1 MKTKSI
7 KKVNST
13 YNVVNWYSNW
23 TKMNTQMDVSRKIME
38 ILDDNAQQ
46 VPEGFYLEMCNQL
59 KKLHLA
65 LPTPDDLER
74 RELAVRRARNRLNRQ
89 AGELND
95 LKAIVNKSVRDYN
108 KCVEKFKEDKR
119 KLEQLEDRL
128 QVREDVLKGREKFMD
143 DFEDNMTLAELQRT
157 LVGI

>member
-1 MKTKSI
+1 
-7 KKVNST
+7 
-13 YNVVNWYSNW
+13 
-23 TKMNTQMDVSRKIME
+23 MNTQIDISRKIME

-65 LPTPDDLER
+65 QPTSDDIER
-74 RELAVRRARNRLNRQ
+74 RELAVRRSRNRLNRQ
-89 AGELND
+89 ARELND
-95 LKAIVNKSVRDYN
+95 LKEQVNKSVRDYN

-119 KLEQLEDRL
+119 KLEDRL
-128 QVREDVLKGREKFMD
+128 QVREDVLKGREKLME

-157 LVGI
+157 LTGI

>member
-1 MKTKSI
+1 
-7 KKVNST
+7 
-13 YNVVNWYSNW
+13 
-23 TKMNTQMDVSRKIME
+23 ME

-46 VPEGFYLEMCNQL
+46 VPEGFYLEVCNQL

-65 LPTPDDLER
+65 LPTSDDLER

-95 LKAIVNKSVRDYN
+95 LKEELNKSVRDYN
-108 KCVEKFKEDKR
+108 KCVERFREKKR
-119 KLEQLEDRL
+119 KLDQMIDRNQVMEDC
-128 QVREDVLKGREKFMD
+128 LKEREKLME

-157 LVGI
+157 LGIY

>member
-1 MKTKSI
+1 
-7 KKVNST
+7 
-13 YNVVNWYSNW
+13 
-23 TKMNTQMDVSRKIME
+23 MDVSRKIME

-65 LPTPDDLER
+65 RPTSDEIER

-89 AGELND
+89 ARELND
-95 LKAIVNKSVRDYN
+95 LKAVVNKSVRDYN

-128 QVREDVLKGREKFMD
+128 QVREDVLKGREKLMD

-157 LVGI
+157 LFN

>member
-1 MKTKSI
+1 MTS
-7 KKVNST
+7 
-13 YNVVNWYSNW
+13 
-23 TKMNTQMDVSRKIME
+23 QMDISRTIME

-65 LPTPDDLER
+65 LPTSDDLER

-89 AGELND
+89 AGELNN
-95 LKAIVNKSVRDYN
+95 LKEIVNKSVPNYN

-119 KLEQLEDRL
+119 KLERLEDSL
-128 QVREDVLKGREKFMD
+128 QVRGDVLKEREKLLD
-143 DFEDNMTLAELQRT
+143 DWSENIPLSELQK
-157 LVGI
+157 LLL

>member
-1 MKTKSI
+1 
-7 KKVNST
+7 
-13 YNVVNWYSNW
+13 
-23 TKMNTQMDVSRKIME
+23 MDISRKIME

-59 KKLHLA
+59 KKLHVA
-65 LPTPDDLER
+65 RPSSDDLER
-74 RELAVRRARNRLNRQ
+74 RELAVRRARTRLNRQ

-119 KLEQLEDRL
+119 KLEQLEDCL
-128 QVREDVLKGREKFMD
+128 QVREDVLKGREKLME

-157 LVGI
+157 LTGI

>member
-1 MKTKSI
+1 
-7 KKVNST
+7 
-13 YNVVNWYSNW
+13 
-23 TKMNTQMDVSRKIME
+23 ME

-65 LPTPDDLER
+65 LPTSDDLER

-89 AGELND
+89 AGELNN
-95 LKAIVNKSVRDYN
+95 LKEIVNKSVRNYN

-119 KLEQLEDRL
+119 KLERLEDSL
-128 QVREDVLKGREKFMD
+128 QVRGDVLKEREKLLD
-143 DFEDNMTLAELQRT
+143 DWSENIPLSELQK
-157 LVGI
+157 LLL

>member
-1 MKTKSI
+1 
-7 KKVNST
+7 
-13 YNVVNWYSNW
+13 
-23 TKMNTQMDVSRKIME
+23 MDVSRKIME

-65 LPTPDDLER
+65 RPTSDEIER

-89 AGELND
+89 ARELND
-95 LKAIVNKSVRDYN
+95 LKAVVNKSVRDYN

-157 LVGI
+157 LFN

>member
-1 MKTKSI
+1 
-7 KKVNST
+7 
-13 YNVVNWYSNW
+13 
-23 TKMNTQMDVSRKIME
+23 MDVSRKIME

-65 LPTPDDLER
+65 LPTSDDLEK

-128 QVREDVLKGREKFMD
+128 QVRGDVLKEREKLLD
-143 DFEDNMTLAELQRT
+143 DWSDNLPLSELQK
-157 LVGI
+157 LLL

>member
-1 MKTKSI
+1 
-7 KKVNST
+7 
-13 YNVVNWYSNW
+13 
-23 TKMNTQMDVSRKIME
+23 MDVSRKIME

-46 VPEGFYLEMCNQL
+46 VPEGFYLEVCNQL

-65 LPTPDDLER
+65 LPTSDDLER

-119 KLEQLEDRL
+119 KMEQLCEEKFKEDKRKLEQLEGRI
-128 QVREDVLKGREKFMD
+128 QVREDCLKEREKLME

-157 LVGI
+157 LGIY

>member
-1 MKTKSI
+1 
-7 KKVNST
+7 
-13 YNVVNWYSNW
+13 
-23 TKMNTQMDVSRKIME
+23 MDVSRKIME
-38 ILDDNAQQ
+38 ILDDNAQE
-46 VPEGFYLEMCNQL
+46 VPEGFYLEVCNQL

-65 LPTPDDLER
+65 FPTSDDIER

-95 LKAIVNKSVRDYN
+95 LKAIVNKSVRNYN

-143 DFEDNMTLAELQRT
+143 DFEDNMTLAELKRT
-157 LVGI
+157 LTGI